1 MERDRSVSLFAIELT
16 TACFGSD
23 AKIQSIFVVSL
34 HRLRELICE
43 CKLYIVRLRKLPRK
57 LQTDH
62 LNSKF
67 WDGRRSDDDSNYLR
81 LALQQQ
87 MRMVPNPRIQ
97 MKRQHSTVEQDAQ
110 RSLGSIEL
118 HRWAR
123 STKNKKS
130 LEKSG
135 YQILSHLKARHIR
148 ARLFHLILL
157 SDSPI

>member
-81 LALQQQ
+81 LYNSKWGWCQ
-87 MRMVPNPRIQ
+87 IQ
-97 MKRQHSTVEQDAQ
+97 ESKWN
-110 RSLGSIEL
+110 GSIQL
-118 HRWAR
+118 LNKMPSVPWAR
-123 STKNKKS
+123 SSCIDGLDRLKIKRAWKNLVTKFWAIWKRGTS
-130 LEKSG
+130 EPVCF
-135 YQILSHLKARHIR
+135 I
-148 ARLFHLILL
+148 
-157 SDSPI
+157 